1 MKVKIIATGEIVE
14 HDAGYAVRLIEQGK
28 AVKAEKAEEKEK
40 PKRSGDA

>member
-1 MKVKIIATGEIVE
+1 VKVKIIATGEIVE

-28 AVKAEKAEEKEK
+28 AVKAEEKEK